1 MRQVVLLTLIFMGYL
16 ALGYEVERVAVTG
29 QDRAQIE
36 IVGQLPP
43 TAPSW
48 KVQDNVLEISWPSTK
63 LSAKNGDKLE
73 LSAPHT
79 LIKRL
84 TLLQGA
90 NDTVKAKIIINGSM
104 EGIRERLKVANTP
117 AMSTFTI
124 DYPTQNGNTMKLLQ
138 EEQTPIAASAFTQ
151 KNESAGNYRAV
162 VGVIALFFLFCMV
175 GAVIFFRYF
184 KGKGAL
190 RGARR
195 YLIEQLS
202 YCPLGAKSG
211 VSLLKIGKEFVLV
224 GVTPNQ
230 ISMLSQ
236 LPKLQEQYEEET
248 GFERGVFQ
256 EAIAEEVQRIR

>member
-16 ALGYEVERVAVTG
+16 AFGYEVENVAVTG

-36 IVGQLPP
+36 VAGQLPP
-43 TAPSW
+43 SAPAW
-48 KVQDNVLEISWPSTK
+48 KVQDNVLEVSWPNTK
-63 LSAKNGDKLE
+63 LASKHGEKLE
-73 LSAPHT
+73 LSAPHA
-79 LIKRL
+79 LIKRV

-90 NDTVKAKIIINGSM
+90 NDTLKGRIVINGSM
-104 EGIRERLKVANTP
+104 EAIRERMTLSNSGS
-117 AMSTFTI
+117 STLVSI

-138 EEQTPIAASAFTQ
+138 EEQTPIAASAFLQ
-151 KNESAGNYRAV
+151 KNESAGSYRTV
-162 VGVIALFFLFCMV
+162 VGIISLFLLLCVV
-175 GAVIFFRYF
+175 GGLVFFRFF

-211 VSLLKIGKEFVLV
+211 VSLLKIGTEFVLV
-224 GVTPNQ
+224 GITPNQ

-256 EAIAEEVQRIR
+256 EAVAEEVQRLR